1 MNSREWIRTLK
12 EAHQYIVKRL
22 ILTKRGA
29 YKSINAERMYM
40 ILMLMIHFQFA
51 FRKFI
56 NKTSMELCN

>member
-1 MNSREWIRTLK
+1 MNSREWIKTLK

-29 YKSINAERMYM
+29 YKSINTERMYM
-40 ILMLMIHFQFA
+40 ILVLMIHFQFA

-56 NKTSMELCN
+56 N